1 MLSVERAILVESLM
15 GVSMGNISGGFVTGN
30 VELGYLVERGKILG
44 RVKNAMINLNIF
56 DKLKDIALSK
66 ENIWVSKFISPYIY
80 VPDVSVSSK

>member
-1 MLSVERAILVESLM
+1 
-15 GVSMGNISGGFVTGN
+15 
-30 VELGYLVERGKILG
+30 VERGKILG